1 VNCGGIWAGGRGKS
15 EIVNPIQCCGA
26 VAPPGKQRPT
36 RPAPES
42 IDSHSGAD
50 SLIAASPTSFSHQ
63 QQQQPCVRPLPG
75 HREAGG
81 QEHAPPRRGERP
93 RGRGRRA
100 ACRCRGRASGWLGR
114 VALAPR
120 PAAVRGT
127 ETGRSGAARASERAE
142 RSERAGTPA
151 RKRVCAAQG
160 SGNGLRR
167 RAYAKTLPLRQE
179 DRDTHTRAWT
189 RRLGRRAASQAADV
203 STHCQCGGTVGQW
216 SDAACLQGRVAVV
229 GSWPHQR

>member
-75 HREAGG
+75 QGGGRPGARPPAAGRASARARPTGGVPVPRAG
-81 QEHAPPRRGERP
+81 QRLAGARGP
-93 RGRGRRA
+93 GAAASGGRRA
-100 ACRCRGRASGWLGR
+100 RHGDGAVWRRESERGPAAGGRRSIGNEHCTEQGIAFSGR
-114 VALAPR
+114 VGPD
-120 PAAVRGT
+120 T
-127 ETGRSGAARASERAE
+127 ER
-142 RSERAGTPA
+142 
-151 RKRVCAAQG
+151 QF
-160 SGNGLRR
+160 LR
-167 RAYAKTLPLRQE
+167 
-179 DRDTHTRAWT
+179 
-189 RRLGRRAASQAADV
+189 
-203 STHCQCGGTVGQW
+203 
-216 SDAACLQGRVAVV
+216 
-229 GSWPHQR
+229 